1 MTNDDYDETYNNAPI
16 SLAIQNKDF
25 STIGELL
32 NSRYVNINEETSW
45 GNTPLM
51 LAVKQQNLELVNLLL
66 SKNGAK
72 DSIDK
77 EGPLLHTALT
87 LAIENKNIAIVKT
100 LTMHGASILQTRT
113 IGKLKN
119 ETPCDMATRLYNDKE
134 CYEYEDIKNWLC
146 LGPHAYSNNPM
157 HINPGGSR
165 KSKKN
170 KSKKNKSKKNKSKKN
185 KSKKNKS
192 KKNKSKK

>member
-1 MTNDDYDETYNNAPI
+1 MTTYDESYDSAPI
-16 SLAIQNKDF
+16 SLAIQSKNPDNLTK
-25 STIGELL
+25 LL
-32 NSRYVNINEETSW
+32 NSQYVNIDEETSW

-72 DSIDK
+72 DSINK
-77 EGPLLHTALT
+77 EGSLLHTALT

-119 ETPCDMATRLYNDKE
+119 ETPCDMATRLYNDKK

-146 LGPHAYSNNPM
+146 LGPHGYSDNPM
-157 HINPGGSR
+157 HHSNPGGSR

-170 KSKKNKSKKNKSKKN
+170 KSKKNKSKK
-185 KSKKNKS
+185 
-192 KKNKSKK
+192 